1 MPKVTEQH
9 RLERK
14 DEIVDA
20 ALRAFRRKG
29 FQATSMAEI
38 IAESGLSA
46 GAIYGYFAGKSEIVL
61 AGATKIVGARVVDI
75 DNLSRLDPMP
85 EPAQLIRNLL
95 DGLIDAVGQPAVL
108 VQVWGEAATDPALLQ
123 LCVEIFANLSEAITA
138 YLARWHH
145 VQHGLSEGAARRIAT
160 DQAPLFLSAV
170 QGFVVQ
176 DSLFTKFDRE
186 QYLSTALSYLP
197 R

>member
-1 MPKVTEQH
+1 MPKVSEQH
-9 RLERK
+9 RLDRR
-14 DEIVDA
+14 DEIVEA

-29 FQATSMAEI
+29 FQGSSMADI

-46 GAIYGYFAGKSEIVL
+46 GAIYGYFASKSEIVM
-61 AGATKIVGARVVDI
+61 AVATKVVGARVVDI
-75 DNLSRLDPMP
+75 DNLTRMDPMP
-85 EPAQLIRNLL
+85 EPSKVVRMLL
-95 DGLIDAVGQPAVL
+95 DGLLASIGQPAVL
-108 VQVWGEAATDPALLQ
+108 VQVWGEAATDRDLLE
-123 LCVEIFANLSEAITA
+123 LCVNIFASLRDALAA
-138 YLARWHH
+138 YLTKWHE
-145 VQHGLSEGAARRIAT
+145 VEHGLSEKDARHLAIE
-160 DQAPLFLSAV
+160 QAPLFLSAV